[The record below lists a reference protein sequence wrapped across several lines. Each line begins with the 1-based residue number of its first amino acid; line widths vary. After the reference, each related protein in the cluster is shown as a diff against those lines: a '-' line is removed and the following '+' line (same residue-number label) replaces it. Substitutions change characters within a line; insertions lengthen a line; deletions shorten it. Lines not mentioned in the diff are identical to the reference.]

1 MSLKLGMIGLSVG
14 NGHPYSWAAI
24 CNGYSPEHMNACEF
38 PVIPQYLAK
47 QAWPDARIPGV
58 EVTHIWTQDA
68 ELSLRVAKAALIA
81 HVVEEPAAMLG
92 QIDALLLARDDA
104 MNHLAFATP
113 FLEAGIPVYIDKPVA
128 LSRDGMDAL
137 YRLQKY
143 EGQIFTCS
151 ALRYA
156 KELMLSESDRERI
169 GPVRH
174 LQATTPKSWGKI
186 RSAHHRAV
194 VADNRRAGGHRRRPL
209 PNFCRKRPVGLGR
222 LRERHHR
229 PLLRLRQGDCGAA
242 VDTHPRRTGLAR
254 ACIRGCILRVQDS
267 VERVC

>member
-47 QAWPDARIPGV
+47 QAWPAARIPGV

-104 MNHLAFATP
+104 MNHLA
-113 FLEAGIPVYIDKPVA
+113 V
-128 LSRDGMDAL
+128 
-137 YRLQKY
+137 
-143 EGQIFTCS
+143 
-151 ALRYA
+151 
-156 KELMLSESDRERI
+156 
-169 GPVRH
+169 
-174 LQATTPKSWGKI
+174 
-186 RSAHHRAV
+186 
-194 VADNRRAGGHRRRPL
+194 
-209 PNFCRKRPVGLGR
+209 
-222 LRERHHR
+222 
-229 PLLRLRQGDCGAA
+229 
-242 VDTHPRRTGLAR
+242 
-254 ACIRGCILRVQDS
+254 
-267 VERVC
+267 